1 MFIAVN
7 YAAVLVATIAGMA
20 IGAMWYGPVFGKYWM
35 KLMGFTPE
43 SMKGMPLTPFQAM
56 GVGLVVMFVTN
67 WALANLIGLLG
78 IMDAIAALE
87 LVALIWLGFYFTTA
101 AGAFLWEGKSWK
113 LWLFNAAQ
121 YLVSLSVAAAIIA
134 SWQ

>member
-7 YAAVLVATIAGMA
+7 YVAVLVATIAGMA

-35 KLMGFTPE
+35 RLTGLTPE
-43 SMKGMPLTPFQAM
+43 SMKAMPLTPWQAM
-56 GVGLVVMFVTN
+56 AMGFIAMFITN
-67 WALANLIGLLG
+67 WVLAQVIGLLG
-78 IMDAIAALE
+78 VMDVTAALE
-87 LVALIWLGFYFTTA
+87 LVALIWLGFYFTSTS
-101 AGAFLWEGKSWK
+101 GVFLWEGKSYR

-121 YLVSLSVAAAIIA
+121 YLVALSVAAAIIA

>member
-7 YAAVLVATIAGMA
+7 YVAILVATIAGMA

-35 KLMGFTPE
+35 RLTGLTPE
-43 SMKGMPLTPFQAM
+43 SMKAMPLTPWQAM
-56 GVGLVVMFVTN
+56 GLGFIAMFITN

-78 IMDAIAALE
+78 VLDAIAALE
-87 LVALIWLGFYFTTA
+87 MVALIWFGFYFTSTS
-101 AGAFLWEGKSWK
+101 GVFLWEGKSWK

-121 YLVSLSVAAAIIA
+121 YLISLSVAAAIIA